1 MRKEGGKGKF
11 QLLPALLSRRSRP
24 AGCKQRGLTLST
36 LLRLDLVTHV
46 VCQWQQSFSLTVAPT
61 LQPGRNI
68 APAAPQRALR
78 LLCVILDC
86 QACVPDVKG
95 CTMRCR
101 CYVTGPFMCR
111 GVMACMH
118 IFIASCMHY
127 RFHRSVHTVGLTR
140 DPSCV
145 MVFYPSRYII
155 SLFSASSCMSVESK
169 ANKKLRQGN
178 W

>member
-11 QLLPALLSRRSRP
+11 QLLPALLLRRSRP

-46 VCQWQQSFSLTVAPT
+46 VCQWQQSFSFTVAPT

-68 APAAPQRALR
+68 APAAPQRAPR

-95 CTMRCR
+95 CTMRCW
-101 CYVTGPFMCR
+101 CYVTGPFVCR
-111 GVMACMH
+111 EGGMH
-118 IFIASCMHY
+118 ASCMHY

-145 MVFYPSRYII
+145 MVFYPSSYII
-155 SLFSASSCMSVESK
+155 SLF
-169 ANKKLRQGN
+169 
-178 W
+178 